1 MRYQNI
7 IEILSEQFFYFSKEN
22 CSRFC
27 DIRFLNPAKILPRL
41 SFIPFCFITLYYPL
55 DRWLR
60 SCKCQKFTSVY
71 VLFFSFWQDRGK
83 QSIKEISHP
92 IIANIFPW
100 SFWNILSA
108 GNIWDRSGTENFL
121 GVWDSLKV
129 REFCKF
135 QLVTETRAA
144 SEYCSL
150 SDLGPGDRV
159 FQNCCKRQNMKQAIC
174 IQLLL
179 LSFTGCES
187 PVLSL
192 RGFGYE
198 RPTWSKS
205 KLSLRRFRLSSPD

>member
-1 MRYQNI
+1 MIFSFWTPQKYFAVL
-7 IEILSEQFFYFSKEN
+7 ILFYFVSLHY
-22 CSRFC
+22 F
-27 DIRFLNPAKILPRL
+27 FL
-41 SFIPFCFITLYYPL
+41 L

-92 IIANIFPW
+92 IITNIIPW

-108 GNIWDRSGTENFL
+108 GNIRDRSGTENFL

-129 REFCKF
+129 REF
-135 QLVTETRAA
+135 
-144 SEYCSL
+144 SEDPIANRNSSGFRVL
-150 SDLGPGDRV
+150 LAFSSRTSWRV
-159 FQNCCKRQNMKQAIC
+159 FQNCCKRQNMKQVIC

-179 LSFTGCES
+179 LSFTGYES

-198 RPTWSKS
+198 RPMWAKS
-205 KLSLRRFRLSSPD
+205 KRSLRRFRLSSSD